1 MAAERKEHQELR
13 EKYEELLEM
22 FKMSAVANQW
32 LRADEVMRQ
41 TEPDVELSP
50 AVYKWRN
57 TPKDVKERTHV
68 LGYLQPIQ
76 RSELK
81 KKTKNNDLTLALAN
95 ETEAVAMKKPEP
107 SAFADITMADASLTS
122 LVQPSDGEH

>member
-1 MAAERKEHQELR
+1 MAAKEKELQGLH

-32 LRADEVMRQ
+32 LRADELMRQ

-57 TPKDVKERTHV
+57 TPKDVKEKTHV
-68 LGYLQPIQ
+68 LGYLQPMQ

-95 ETEAVAMKKPEP
+95 ETEAVDMKEPEP
-107 SAFADITMADASLTS
+107 SASADITMADASLTG
-122 LVQPSDGEH
+122 LVQPSDNEN

>member
-1 MAAERKEHQELR
+1 MAAKEKELQGLH

-57 TPKDVKERTHV
+57 TPKDVKEKTHV
-68 LGYLQPIQ
+68 LGYLQP
-76 RSELK
+76 
-81 KKTKNNDLTLALAN
+81 
-95 ETEAVAMKKPEP
+95 M
-107 SAFADITMADASLTS
+107 
-122 LVQPSDGEH
+122 

>member
-1 MAAERKEHQELR
+1 
-13 EKYEELLEM
+13 M

-57 TPKDVKERTHV
+57 TPKDVKEKTHV
-68 LGYLQPIQ
+68 LGYLQP
-76 RSELK
+76 
-81 KKTKNNDLTLALAN
+81 
-95 ETEAVAMKKPEP
+95 M
-107 SAFADITMADASLTS
+107 
-122 LVQPSDGEH
+122 

>member
-1 MAAERKEHQELR
+1 MAAKEEEHQDLR
-13 EKYEELLEM
+13 ERHAELLEM

-41 TEPDVELSP
+41 TEPDCELVP

-57 TPKDVKERTHV
+57 TPKDVKEKTHV
-68 LGYLQPIQ
+68 LGYLEPIQ

-81 KKTKNNDLTLALAN
+81 KKTKDNVLDLAPAN
-95 ETEAVAMKKPEP
+95 GTKTTAMKELEL
-107 SAFADITMADASLTS
+107 SASPDMTMADASLTG
-122 LVQPSDGEH
+122 LVQPSDDEN